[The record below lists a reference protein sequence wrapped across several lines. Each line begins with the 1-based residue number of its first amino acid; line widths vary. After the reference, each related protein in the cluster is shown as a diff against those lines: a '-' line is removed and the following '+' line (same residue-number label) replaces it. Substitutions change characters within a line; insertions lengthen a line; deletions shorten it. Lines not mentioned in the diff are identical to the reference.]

1 MASKEKMLGI
11 RLSDEQH
18 YKIRFIAD
26 KNHRK
31 INDEMR
37 MIIDK
42 HIQRYED
49 DNGEIKV
56 PQQVLD
62 WQRTSITFHMAADTV
77 ALLGF
82 HYVQPGARI

>member
-1 MASKEKMLGI
+1 MLGI

-18 YKIRFIAD
+18 YKIRYIAD

-56 PQQVLD
+56 EE
-62 WQRTSITFHMAADTV
+62 
-77 ALLGF
+77 
-82 HYVQPGARI
+82 

>member
-1 MASKEKMLGI
+1 MTSKERMLGI
-11 RLSDEQH
+11 RLSEEQH
-18 YKIRFIAD
+18 YKIRYIAE

-49 DNGEIKV
+49 DNGEIK
-56 PQQVLD
+56 
-62 WQRTSITFHMAADTV
+62 ITK
-77 ALLGF
+77 
-82 HYVQPGARI
+82 

>member
-1 MASKEKMLGI
+1 MSSKERMLGI
-11 RLSDEQH
+11 RLSEEQH
-18 YKIRFIAD
+18 YKIRYIAE

-49 DNGEIKV
+49 DNGEIKI
-56 PQQVLD
+56 D
-62 WQRTSITFHMAADTV
+62 D
-77 ALLGF
+77 
-82 HYVQPGARI
+82 

>member
-18 YKIRFIAD
+18 YKIRYIAD

-49 DNGEIKV
+49 DNGEIK
-56 PQQVLD
+56 
-62 WQRTSITFHMAADTV
+62 IEK
-77 ALLGF
+77 
-82 HYVQPGARI
+82 

>member
-1 MASKEKMLGI
+1 MASKERMLGI
-11 RLSDEQH
+11 RLSEEQH
-18 YKIRFIAD
+18 YKIRFIAE

-49 DNGEIKV
+49 DNGEIKI
-56 PQQVLD
+56 D
-62 WQRTSITFHMAADTV
+62 
-77 ALLGF
+77 
-82 HYVQPGARI
+82 

>member
-56 PQQVLD
+56 P
-62 WQRTSITFHMAADTV
+62 
-77 ALLGF
+77 
-82 HYVQPGARI
+82 